1 MGQTPELR
9 CGVSLDNGQV
19 DEKRE
24 RRGQNKD
31 GIITFV
37 FSVHR
42 TRGGAVRD
50 LHSQC
55 QPRDDQGLGPGK
67 VTTGSTVTGRP
78 SSGSGRLFVSRPL
91 HPPSRLFHAV
101 TLVQS
106 WLPPLADSLTALRR
120 LLYTRGCQ
128 TCCISEFH

>member
-9 CGVSLDNGQV
+9 CGVSFDKGRV

-24 RRGQNKD
+24 RRRQNKD

-42 TRGGAVRD
+42 NRGGAVRD

-55 QPRDDQGLGPGK
+55 QPRDDQGLDK
-67 VTTGSTVTGRP
+67 VTTGTGRTVTGRP

-91 HPPSRLFHAV
+91 HPPVSSFLRRHSSAELASPFGRF
-101 TLVQS
+101 
-106 WLPPLADSLTALRR
+106 ADSPEAAAVHTKLSDTH
-120 LLYTRGCQ
+120 LLYQ
-128 TCCISEFH
+128 

>member
-91 HPPSRLFHAV
+91 HPPVSSFPRRHSSAELASPFGRF
-101 TLVQS
+101 
-106 WLPPLADSLTALRR
+106 ADSPEAAAVHTRLSD
-120 LLYTRGCQ
+120 LLYQ
-128 TCCISEFH
+128 